1 MLSQIKGWLDNPVKN
16 FQKGVE
22 LLKAIGKDEL
32 VIKLCEKYQN
42 SYTEDKLIQSLE
54 LRFKELECDD
64 IKEKPLEARADNI
77 KDTVISLMSERSKL
91 FKETLLL
98 RQELKKTYPL
108 LYRGQI
114 DLASALSIMENRDK
128 KGDQVPFSIVAVA
141 FNETQETGG
150 EIIEFKKAQLAV
162 LNSSNKLVEG
172 KKLERLSNRNPNHW
186 INGTRNIRPYDSNQ
200 IRKINIWLIL
210 QFNEMEVNI
219 GHIG

>member
-1 MLSQIKGWLDNPVKN
+1 MLSQIKSWLDNPVKN

-22 LLKAIGKDEL
+22 LLKAIGRDEL
-32 VIKLCEKYQN
+32 VIKLCEKFEN
-42 SYTEDKLIQSLE
+42 SYTEEKLIDALE
-54 LRFKELECDD
+54 TRFKELECENL
-64 IKEKPLEARADNI
+64 KGNPLEATTENI
-77 KDTVISLMSERSKL
+77 KDAVIRLMAERSKL

-114 DLASALSIMENRDK
+114 DLSSALSIMDNRDR
-128 KGDQVPFSIVAVA
+128 KGAPVPFSIVAVTY
-141 FNETQETGG
+141 NETLGTGG

-162 LNSSNKLVEG
+162 MNSSNKLIEG
-172 KKLERLSNRNPNHW
+172 KKAERLSNRNPNHW
-186 INGTRNIRPYDSNQ
+186 LNGTRNIRPYDSNQ

>member
-1 MLSQIKGWLDNPVKN
+1 MHSQIKGWLDNPVKN
-16 FQKGVE
+16 FQMGLE
-22 LLKAIGKDEL
+22 LLRAIGRDEL
-32 VIKLCEKYQN
+32 VIKLCEKFEN
-42 SYTEDKLIQSLE
+42 SYTEEKLIQTLE
-54 LRFKELECDD
+54 SRFKELQIENL
-64 IKEKPLEARADNI
+64 KENPLDAYTENT
-77 KDTVISLMSERSKL
+77 KDVVIRLMSERSKL

-114 DLASALSIMENRDK
+114 DLSSALSIMDNRDR
-128 KGDQVPFSIVAVA
+128 KGAPVPFSIVAVTY
-141 FNETQETGG
+141 NETLGTGG

-162 LNSSNKLVEG
+162 MNSSNKLVEG
-172 KKLERLSNRNPNHW
+172 KKAERLSNRNPNHW
-186 INGTRNIRPYDSNQ
+186 LNGTRNIMPYDTNQ